1 MRQPEVKSQIP
12 VTERYFMKN
21 GAGNGLIYARL
32 NFDAVRLIFSGILLF
47 ALAPSAAFSQS
58 APSKAIDNG
67 KLHAVVY
74 VPDATNGFYQGTR
87 FDHAG
92 MLQQLTYA
100 GHSFYDPWFDKFDP
114 KVLDFAYQGESIVAG
129 PATKVTGPV
138 EEFITDSGGPL
149 GFDEAPVGGT
159 FVKIGV
165 GVLRKPDDAKYDHDR
180 VYELVEGA
188 KWDVK
193 ATPTS
198 VEFTQQVMD
207 KTSGF
212 GYVYRK
218 TVRLVPGTSQ
228 MAIEHSLKNI
238 GSKGIE
244 TRVYDH
250 NFMVLDHQP
259 TGPDFTIHFPFDIKI
274 TRPGDATLGAVN
286 GGTISYLKQLGGQ
299 DRFGM
304 GIGGFS
310 DKAAD
315 YDITIKN
322 SKVKAQVEITGD
334 RPLESASL
342 FSIRSVV
349 AIEPYVRL
357 SISQGQETT
366 WKYVYTFGT
375 IK

>member
-1 MRQPEVKSQIP
+1 
-12 VTERYFMKN
+12 MKN
-21 GAGNGLIYARL
+21 RVGCNSIGALQ
-32 NFDAVRLIFSGILLF
+32 NFDAARLVLGGVLTFV
-47 ALAPSAAFSQS
+47 LAMAPQSVFSQS

-67 KLHAVVY
+67 KIHAVVY
-74 VPDATNGFYQGTR
+74 VPNATNGFYQGTR

-92 MLQQLTYA
+92 MIRELTFA

-114 KVLDFAYQGESIVAG
+114 KVLDFAYQGADVVAG
-129 PATKVTGPV
+129 PATAVTGPV
-138 EEFITDSGGPL
+138 EEFINDSGGPL

-198 VEFTQQVMD
+198 VEFMQQVND
-207 KTSGF
+207 KASGF

-218 TVRLVPGTSQ
+218 TIRLLPGTSK

-238 GSKGIE
+238 GSRNIE

-259 TGPDFTIHFPFDIKI
+259 TGPDFTIHFPFNIKI
-274 TRPGDATLGAVN
+274 TKPGDTTLGDVKD
-286 GGTISYLKQLGGQ
+286 GTISYLKQLTGQ
-299 DRFGM
+299 DRFGI
-304 GIGGFS
+304 GIGGFG

-315 YDITIKN
+315 YDITIAN
-322 SKVKAQVEITGD
+322 TKVNAKVRITGD
-334 RPLESASL
+334 RPLDSASL

-357 SISQGQETT
+357 SIPPDQETT
-366 WKYVYTFGT
+366 WKYVYTYGT